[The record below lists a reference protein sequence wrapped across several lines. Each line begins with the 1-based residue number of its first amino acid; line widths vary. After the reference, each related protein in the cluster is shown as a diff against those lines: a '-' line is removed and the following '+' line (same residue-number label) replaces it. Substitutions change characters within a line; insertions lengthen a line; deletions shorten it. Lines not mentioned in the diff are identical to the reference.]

1 MLKNNVNGEN
11 VDVKV
16 LCVKAEC
23 INCSN
28 GSLAIF
34 MTVRNKDG
42 ECTAK
47 LWSAQSS
54 DTDQYIDKAMHITGT
69 IKEYK
74 GVKEINIGSVE
85 VLQDSE
91 ITKLVP
97 RLDLDNLCKEF
108 MQFLKSHITKE
119 YFEALKVIFE
129 AVGFENYVTAYAANS
144 HHDNIC
150 GGLINHTLK
159 MLQIAEVILTQ
170 HSKEIGNWGNRIY
183 TGIVLHDIGKIY
195 CYTKTGSVAE
205 LNYVDH
211 KALGIEILSQNK
223 DAVVEKIGVDEY
235 YQLMAII
242 LGHHGEF
249 GEPCHSVATQIVSY
263 IDLLDSQVTGLIQL
277 MKQQDYKGDI
287 RFDNRYLHI

>member
-47 LWSAQSS
+47 LWSATSS
-54 DTDQYIDKAMHITGT
+54 DVSQYVNKALRVTGV

-85 VLQDSE
+85 ALPDSE
-91 ITKLVP
+91 IKKLVP
-97 RLDLDNLCKEF
+97 HLDLDKLCKDF
-108 MQFLKSHITKE
+108 MGFLKSHIDENYFAVLKVV
-119 YFEALKVIFE
+119 FEAI
-129 AVGFENYVTAYAANS
+129 GFEKFVTGYAATS
-144 HHDNIC
+144 HHDNIM
-150 GGLINHTLK
+150 GGLLNHTLK
-159 MLQIAEVILTQ
+159 MLQIAEVILAQ
-170 HSKEIGNWGNRIY
+170 HKDEIGTWGNRIY

-195 CYTKTGSVAE
+195 CYNEIGGVTDKC
-205 LNYVDH
+205 YVDH
-211 KALGIEILSQNK
+211 KAFGVEILAENK
-223 DAVVEKIGVDEY
+223 KAIIEKIGIDEY
-235 YQLMAII
+235 YELQAVI

-249 GEPCHSVATQIVSY
+249 GEPCHSVTTRIISL
-263 IDLLDSQVTGLIQL
+263 IDLLESQVTGMIQL

-287 RFDNRYLHI
+287 KVDGAYLHI